1 MPLSINAATSGS
13 IHAIMENL
21 VASPPASLPFPVK
34 GMSKRRWMVDTDAGP
49 IVQLE
54 CLDAPGQ
61 AIVFATTAR
70 DGSGPLRAAFTT
82 MLLLEDTIANSMHPY
97 GVCSGEATITI
108 YRFVDLTDATRKA
121 SPAVWQNL
129 RMLPRQR
136 LQSVASV
143 FRAHRSKMNARSPET
158 DS

>member
-34 GMSKRRWMVDTDAGP
+34 GMSKCRWMVDTDARP

-61 AIVFATTAR
+61 AIVFAITAR
-70 DGSGPLRAAFTT
+70 DGSVPLRAATT

-108 YRFVDLTDATRKA
+108 YRFVDLTDATEDSIA
-121 SPAVWQNL
+121 SGLAEFAHVAAAAL
-129 RMLPRQR
+129 AKRGIGLPGAPLEDEREI
-136 LQSVASV
+136 A
-143 FRAHRSKMNARSPET
+143 
-158 DS
+158 

>member
-34 GMSKRRWMVDTDAGP
+34 GMSKRRWMVDTDSGP

-108 YRFVDLTDATRKA
+108 YRFVDLTDATEDSIA
-121 SPAVWQNL
+121 SGLAEFAHVAAAAL
-129 RMLPRQR
+129 AKRGIGLPG
-136 LQSVASV
+136 ASLEDE
-143 FRAHRSKMNARSPET
+143 REIA
-158 DS
+158 